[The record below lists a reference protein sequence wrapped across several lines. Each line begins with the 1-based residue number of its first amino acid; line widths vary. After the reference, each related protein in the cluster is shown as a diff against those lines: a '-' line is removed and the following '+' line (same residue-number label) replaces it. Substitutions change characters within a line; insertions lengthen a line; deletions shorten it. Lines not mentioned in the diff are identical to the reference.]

1 MKKKSFFDR
10 IIGVSSGGDTLPPP
24 IDDPGFFATQF
35 MERPES
41 VRAKSAWAARALV
54 VGAQSFSSDE
64 GFQALEKAWGGDHFF
79 AALDRGERKRL
90 SSVIEFVTVPAGREV
105 IVQEERGD
113 YALVVLEGVVA
124 VDRAQP
130 AGGRARLAE
139 AREGDLLGEM
149 SLLDAGS
156 RFASCLTLTSCKLA
170 VLTTEALD
178 DLSIEEP
185 RVGMAVMA
193 SVARRLSLR
202 TRQLSG
208 RLGALLVSG

>member
-1 MKKKSFFDR
+1 MKKSLFDR
-10 IIGVSSGGDTLPPP
+10 IIGVASGGDTLPPP
-24 IDDPGFFATQF
+24 ADDDPGFFATQF

-54 VGAQSFSSDE
+54 VGAQSFSADE
-64 GFQALEKAWGGDHFF
+64 GFKALEKAWGGDHLF

-90 SSVIEFVTVPAGREV
+90 SATIEFVTVPAGREV

-156 RFASCLTLTSCKLA
+156 RFASCLTLTPCKLA

-178 DLSIEEP
+178 DLSVEEP

>member
-1 MKKKSFFDR
+1 MKKSLFDR
-10 IIGVSSGGDTLPPP
+10 IIGVATGDASSPSA
-24 IDDPGFFATQF
+24 DDPGFFATQF

-41 VRAKSAWAARALV
+41 ARAKSAWTARALA
-54 VGAQSFSSDE
+54 VGARAYASDE
-64 GFQALEKAWGGDHFF
+64 GFRALENAWGGDHFF
-79 AALDRGERKRL
+79 AALSREERRKL
-90 SSVIEFVTVPAGREV
+90 AAAMEFVTVPGGREV
-105 IVQEERGD
+105 IVQEEKGD

-156 RFASCLTLTSCKLA
+156 RFASCLTLSPCKLA
-170 VLTTEALD
+170 VLTSEALD